1 VSNVQFDRYAKANR
15 PLSQF
20 EIDIQRY
27 RDQQLDIQQEDVS
40 DNIRFVRVD
49 YSELKS
55 RLVSFAVDWQSRLTS
70 LLNQNAQS
78 DLKDLLN
85 VMEKA
90 STSLSANPLN
100 LDELGDKINMLDSF
114 TSGTSS
120 AEAFNERFGPI
131 EGTCWSCSVLGIECR
146 LDLYFESVVVGTF
159 YMCGCFGFFC
169 GGPLNLLGLF
179 FVSIWFL
186 CWICCG
192 WWIQRSLDTVT
203 TTVSLT
209 PPTSLVSFL
218 SPPPQPNTPRWLN
231 LT

>member
-1 VSNVQFDRYAKANR
+1 M
-15 PLSQF
+15 
-20 EIDIQRY
+20 
-27 RDQQLDIQQEDVS
+27 S

-131 EGTCWSCSVLGIECR
+131 EGTC
-146 LDLYFESVVVGTF
+146 
-159 YMCGCFGFFC
+159 
-169 GGPLNLLGLF
+169 
-179 FVSIWFL
+179 
-186 CWICCG
+186 
-192 WWIQRSLDTVT
+192 
-203 TTVSLT
+203 
-209 PPTSLVSFL
+209 
-218 SPPPQPNTPRWLN
+218 
-231 LT
+231 

>member
-1 VSNVQFDRYAKANR
+1 MTTAHAVFNVRPDRYAKANR

-70 LLNQNAQS
+70 LLNQNAKS

-90 STSLSANPLN
+90 STSLSTTPLN

-131 EGTCWSCSVLGIECR
+131 EGTFW
-146 LDLYFESVVVGTF
+146 
-159 YMCGCFGFFC
+159 C
-169 GGPLNLLGLF
+169 GGLWDLLPLGSIVF
-179 FVSIWFL
+179 FF
-186 CWICCG
+186 
-192 WWIQRSLDTVT
+192 
-203 TTVSLT
+203 
-209 PPTSLVSFL
+209 
-218 SPPPQPNTPRWLN
+218 
-231 LT
+231 

>member
-70 LLNQNAQS
+70 LLNSNAQS

-90 STSLSANPLN
+90 STSLSTNPLN

-131 EGTCWSCSVLGIECR
+131 EGTCWSCSVWG
-146 LDLYFESVVVGTF
+146 SGAV
-159 YMCGCFGFFC
+159 
-169 GGPLNLLGLF
+169 
-179 FVSIWFL
+179 
-186 CWICCG
+186 WIC
-192 WWIQRSLDTVT
+192 I
-203 TTVSLT
+203 
-209 PPTSLVSFL
+209 
-218 SPPPQPNTPRWLN
+218 LN
-231 LT
+231 RL